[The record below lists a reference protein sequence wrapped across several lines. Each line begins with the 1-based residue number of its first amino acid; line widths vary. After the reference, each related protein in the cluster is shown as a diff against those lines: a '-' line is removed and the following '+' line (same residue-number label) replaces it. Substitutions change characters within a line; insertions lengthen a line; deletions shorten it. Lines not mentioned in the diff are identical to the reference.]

1 MGFLLVAL
9 SRSLYILPHVDCGI
23 ESKARISCKK
33 LLKIDYVQSWE
44 GKANRQIFVKQMIY
58 YRVFLSVFRIRVA
71 KSNVHIPAHFIFK
84 DTLVRF
90 PGSFDFVHQDVVCCF
105 VPWKVYLETQRVLFV
120 VSHFGAALLLKCRVV
135 IMVLKIKI
143 AFTCLS
149 HSNFIYY
156 YKCCTML
163 LLHYINY
170 RNGEHPHLIHH
181 YNLLRRYI
189 VVRQCSIH
197 FHHCT
202 HAYQGRS

>member
-1 MGFLLVAL
+1 
-9 SRSLYILPHVDCGI
+9 
-23 ESKARISCKK
+23 
-33 LLKIDYVQSWE
+33 
-44 GKANRQIFVKQMIY
+44 MIY

-120 VSHFGAALLLKCRVV
+120 VSHFGAVLLLKCRVV
-135 IMVLKIKI
+135 IMVLKMKI
-143 AFTCLS
+143 TFTCLGP
-149 HSNFIYY
+149 FRFYLYY

-163 LLHYINY
+163 WLHNINY
-170 RNGEHPHLIHH
+170 RNGAHPHLIHH

-197 FHHCT
+197 YHHCI
-202 HAYQGRS
+202 HAYQGRSWRKASGDIFLRTHQRHDYSLRWRLKPKQLCKDRLSPLPILLWLANIILCRFS